1 MRRLLAVI
9 LALLVVSSLIG
20 YSYHRKSGDVKNAES
35 GLLSVSTTAIF
46 CLSDMGALKTM
57 VEHNTSADLLREHA
71 GRYAYCAQVLSEASE
86 SLYELTGKETYQ
98 DLHAAASNLAVFF
111 NHVRNSG
118 EPKELLLKNVDVI
131 VPIGD
136 AISEV
141 YKAEL
146 RGGLREN
153 QTGRLLNLTEG
164 LSW

>member
-9 LALLVVSSLIG
+9 VVLLIVSGFLG
-20 YSYHRKSGDVKNAES
+20 YAYHEKNAEVGNARE
-35 GLLSVSTTAIF
+35 GLIAVSTTTLF

-57 VEHNTSADLLREHA
+57 IEHNASADLLRERA
-71 GRYAYCAQVLSEASE
+71 GRYAYCAQVLSDASE
-86 SLYELTGKETYQ
+86 SLYELTGKETYWN
-98 DLHAAASNLAVFF
+98 LHVASSNLAVFF

-118 EPKELLLKNVDVI
+118 EPKGLLLKNVDVLFA
-131 VPIGD
+131 IGD

-146 RGGLREN
+146 RGSLGEN
-153 QTGRLLNLTEG
+153 QTGQLVNLTEG

>member
-57 VEHNTSADLLREHA
+57 VEHNASADLLRERA
-71 GRYAYCAQVLSEASE
+71 GRHAYCAQVLSEASE
-86 SLYELTGKETYQ
+86 SLYELTGNETYWN
-98 DLHAAASNLAVFF
+98 LHVASSNLAVFF
-111 NHVRNSG
+111 NHVRNSEG
-118 EPKELLLKNVDVI
+118 PKESLLKNVDTLVA
-131 VPIGD
+131 IGNV
-136 AISEV
+136 ISEV

-146 RGGLREN
+146 RNDLREN
-153 QTGRLLNLTEG
+153 QTSRLVNLTEG
-164 LSW
+164 LSG

>member
-9 LALLVVSSLIG
+9 VALLILSAFLG
-20 YSYHRKSGDVKNAES
+20 YTYHRVDAEVKNAES
-35 GLLSVSTTAIF
+35 GLLSVSITALS
-46 CLSDMGALKTM
+46 CMSDMDAFKTM
-57 VEHNTSADLLREHA
+57 LETNTSADLLRERA

-86 SLYELTGKETYQ
+86 SLYELTGKETYR
-98 DLHAAASNLAVFF
+98 DIHAAASNLAVFF

-131 VPIGD
+131 VSIGD

-146 RGGLREN
+146 RGGLRKN
-153 QTGRLLNLTEG
+153 QTGRLLNLTKG

>member
-9 LALLVVSSLIG
+9 VVLLVVSSLFG
-20 YSYHRKSGDVKNAES
+20 YTFHRRSVDVKNAES
-35 GLLSVSTTAIF
+35 GLLSVSTTALF
-46 CLSDMGALKTM
+46 CLSDMGALRTM
-57 VEHNTSADLLREHA
+57 VEHNANADLLRERA

-86 SLYELTGKETYQ
+86 SLYELTGRETYR
-98 DLHAAASNLAVFF
+98 DIHAAASNLAVFF

-118 EPKELLLKNVDVI
+118 EPKKSLLRNVDTLSAL
-131 VPIGD
+131 GD

-146 RGGLREN
+146 RGSLGEN
-153 QTGRLLNLTEG
+153 QTSRLVNLTEG